1 MSGLSA
7 HGSSVSDMR
16 PGVSMKTN
24 ENVMGRRATIRSR
37 PARDKLPSA
46 EPLGGRLRMYRSE
59 EGFHAITAW
68 YEDVLASFEVPVESV
83 YVDTR
88 FGRTH
93 MLAAGPADAAPL
105 LLVPGVAG
113 CAPLWRRQFPALS
126 RHFRVYALDIPG
138 QPGRSD
144 PNPPSFLNDDYS
156 EWLRDVLDGLGYRRA
171 HLAGV
176 SVGAWVAMR
185 FAIAAPER
193 VLKVALLGPTGLSHA
208 RLPWRIWLT
217 RVMKKSKDADALQDD
232 LTAKSVASKSPGG
245 SFGTFDRTLARAM
258 ALCTR
263 HYRVDWS
270 LGIYD
275 EATRRVNKWQGLKVL
290 GKFFR
295 SEPTSL
301 LRRFSVPGLLVFGEH
316 EVLYDPHRV
325 GARAARLMP
334 GLRVEVVRGAGHAA
348 VYDKPDAVNEM
359 LIEFLGRRP

>member
-1 MSGLSA
+1 
-7 HGSSVSDMR
+7 
-16 PGVSMKTN
+16 MKSN
-24 ENVMGRRATIRSR
+24 GNAIARRATIRSSTRTR
-37 PARDKLPSA
+37 PAGSLP
-46 EPLGGRLRMYRSE
+46 PRLRMYRSV
-59 EGFHAITAW
+59 EGFNAITAW
-68 YEDVLASFEVPVESV
+68 YEDVLGSIRVPVESV

-93 MLAAGPADAAPL
+93 LLAAGPADAEPL
-105 LLVPGVAG
+105 LLIPGVAG

-126 RHFRVYALDIPG
+126 RHFRVCALDIPG

-144 PNPPSFLNDDYS
+144 PNPPSFLNEDYS
-156 EWLRDVLDGLGYRRA
+156 DWLRDVLDGLGAERA
-171 HLAGV
+171 HVAGV

-193 VLKVALLGPTGLSHA
+193 VMKVAMLGPTGLSRA

-217 RVMKKSKDADALQDD
+217 RVMKRSKDADTLQDD

-275 EATRRVNKWQGLKVL
+275 ETTRRVNKWQGLKVL

-295 SEPTSL
+295 PEPKSL
-301 LRRFSVPGLLVFGEH
+301 LRRFRAPGLIVFGEH
-316 EVLYDPHRV
+316 EVLYDPRRV
-325 GARAARLMP
+325 AQRARRLMP
-334 GLRVEVVRGAGHAA
+334 DVRVEIVPGAGHAA
-348 VYDKPDAVNEM
+348 VYDRPDEVNAM
-359 LIEFLGRRP
+359 LIEFLGGRAR

>member
-1 MSGLSA
+1 MTA
-7 HGSSVSDMR
+7 RREAAINPRITNR
-16 PGVSMKTN
+16 P
-24 ENVMGRRATIRSR
+24 RRTGAT
-37 PARDKLPSA
+37 PAAAMPPNLKL
-46 EPLGGRLRMYRSE
+46 YRSE
-59 EGFHAITAW
+59 EGFNAIMSW
-68 YEDVLASFEVPVESV
+68 YEETLAKIEIPVESV
-83 YVDTR
+83 FVETR

-93 MLAAGPADAAPL
+93 MLAAGPADAPPL
-105 LLVPGVAG
+105 LLIPGIAG

-144 PNPPSFLNDDYS
+144 PNPPSLLNDDYAD
-156 EWLRDVLDGLGYRRA
+156 WLRDVLDGLGYERV
-171 HLAGV
+171 HVAGV

-193 VLKVALLGPTGLSHA
+193 VLKVVMFGPTGLSRA

-232 LTAKSVASKSPGG
+232 LTAKSVSSKSPGG

-275 EATRRVNKWQGLKVL
+275 EATRRVDKWQGLQVL
-290 GKFFR
+290 RKFFM
-295 SEPTSL
+295 SEPKSL
-301 LRRFSVPGLLVFGEH
+301 LRQFRSPGLLVFGQH
-316 EVLYDPHRV
+316 EVLYDPHQV
-325 GARAARLMP
+325 GDRARRLMP
-334 GLRVEVVRGAGHAA
+334 DLRVEVVPGAGHAA
-348 VYDKPDAVNEM
+348 IYDRPDEVNAM
-359 LIEFLGRRP
+359 LIEFLAERR

>member
-1 MSGLSA
+1 MK
-7 HGSSVSDMR
+7 SSQ
-16 PGVSMKTN
+16 
-24 ENVMGRRATIRSR
+24 NVLRRSTIRDAARRPHQAR
-37 PARDKLPSA
+37 PAESMQG
-46 EPLGGRLRMYRSE
+46 PLRLYRSI
-59 EGFHAITAW
+59 EGFNAISRW
-68 YEDVLASFEVPVESV
+68 YEEALAAIKVPVESV

-93 MLAAGPADAAPL
+93 LLAAGPPEAEPL
-105 LLVPGVAG
+105 LLIPGVAG

-126 RHFRVYALDIPG
+126 RHFRVYAADIPG

-156 EWLRDVLDGLGYRRA
+156 DWLRDVLDGLGQRRA
-171 HLAGV
+171 HVAGV

-193 VLKVALLGPTGLSHA
+193 VLKVVMLGPTGLSSA

-217 RVMKKSKDADALQDD
+217 RVMKKGKDADALQDD
-232 LTAKSVASKSPGG
+232 LTAKSVTSKSPGG

-275 EATRRVNKWQGLKVL
+275 ETTRRVNKWQGLKVL

-295 SEPTSL
+295 SEPKGL
-301 LRRFSVPGLLVFGEH
+301 LRRFQSPGLLVFGEH
-316 EVLYDPHRV
+316 EVLYDPRRV
-325 GARAARLMP
+325 AERARALMP
-334 GLRVEVVRGAGHAA
+334 GLRVEIVSGAGHAA
-348 VYDKPDAVNEM
+348 VYDKPDEVNQL
-359 LIEFLGRRP
+359 LIDFLGRRA